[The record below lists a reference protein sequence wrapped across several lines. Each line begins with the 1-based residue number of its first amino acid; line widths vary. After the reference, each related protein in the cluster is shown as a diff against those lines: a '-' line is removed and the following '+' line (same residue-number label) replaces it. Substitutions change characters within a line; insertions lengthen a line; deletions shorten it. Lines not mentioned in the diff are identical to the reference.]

1 MEQVT
6 LEKANEIAQTYFSLL
21 IERHKKLGFKVDV
34 IEEDKFPEKEQ
45 HVFYL
50 RFTNSENECK
60 LYKIM
65 PYIH

>member
-6 LEKANEIAQTYFSLL
+6 LEKVNEIAQTYFGLL
-21 IERHKKLGFKVDV
+21 IERHKKLGFKVDI
-34 IEEDKFPEKEQ
+34 IEEDNLKKNEQ

-50 RFTNSENECK
+50 RFTNSANECK

-65 PYIH
+65 PYVH